1 MLKEEELFIIWSLQH
16 KSHQNLWIINLTKQ
30 MSLKT
35 VTNLVDTI
43 SCSSTEGDSSS
54 EERED

>member
-1 MLKEEELFIIWSLQH
+1 
-16 KSHQNLWIINLTKQ
+16 

-43 SCSSTEGDSSS
+43 SCSSTEADSSS